1 MRNLRCSLVMQASFI
16 SDKALEKK
24 KNGKEKG
31 LASTFYNW
39 PLLLSLYKKQK
50 KASFPWFAHQR
61 NGIVSSIHFPFSCN
75 LPENVTY
82 L

>member
-39 PLLLSLYKKQK
+39 LLLLSL
-50 KASFPWFAHQR
+50 
-61 NGIVSSIHFPFSCN
+61 
-75 LPENVTY
+75 
-82 L
+82 